1 MQHNSFGDSQC
12 PIARSLERVGE
23 CWNILILREAFLG
36 AQRFDEF
43 HKKLG
48 IAPNMLSRRLRAMVE
63 HGLLEKR
70 PYSTRPVRHE
80 YLLTQA
86 GRDFRPVLWAL
97 MAWGNRYFAP
107 EGPAVH
113 IVNSATG
120 VPADPLLIDR
130 ASGQPLAFP
139 AFRVVAGP
147 AADSHTLAVHP
158 VWPATTPAPAPVP
171 GTEPQPAD
179 TDADPRVPA
188 LEGCPHDQPD
198 L

>member
-1 MQHNSFGDSQC
+1 MQHNSFGNPQC

-23 CWNILILREAFLG
+23 SWNILILREAFLG
-36 AQRFDEF
+36 ARRFDEF
-43 HKKLG
+43 QRSLG
-48 IAPNMLSRRLRAMVE
+48 IAPNMLSRRLRAMVAD
-63 HGLLEKR
+63 GLLEKR

-97 MAWGNRYFAP
+97 MDWGNRHFAP

-130 ASGQPLAFP
+130 GSGQPLVAP

-147 AADSHTLAVHP
+147 AADSHTLSIHP
-158 VWPATTPAPAPVP
+158 VWPATTPAEAPAPVS
-171 GTEPQPAD
+171 EKSPQPA
-179 TDADPRVPA
+179 
-188 LEGCPHDQPD
+188 
-198 L
+198 